1 MKRLI
6 RLFFLVMFSLAA
18 AAIPISGCQ
27 IWPSPSDSSSSTTA
41 SSSIDETSSG
51 GETTTTT
58 RVTVT
63 ETSTAATT
71 AQTGTSEPSATET
84 IEPSTAETTETTTET
99 TTATTTTAR
108 ATETSA
114 TTTATTTTRQ
124 TTGTPDFSSLDN
136 EKTGWYFIRPPELF
150 QNTPATIPASVQV
163 LVERYHA
170 IWQAESA
177 GDSDL
182 VIYLTM
188 DEGYEFEND
197 TSEILDIAAA
207 KGISITF
214 FITGTYLKN
223 NPQLV
228 LRMVNEGHLVANH
241 TWGHPNMPT
250 LLGEEGSQGIISQLQ
265 RLEDAYRDLTGLELA
280 RFVRPPEGS
289 YSERLLAVLDSAGYR
304 TVFWSFA
311 YRDWLTDDQPDPAD
325 AFNRVAG
332 ELYNGSVM
340 LLHAV
345 SKTNVAILPDLIDE
359 ARARGFRFARLDE
372 MP

>member
-6 RLFFLVMFSLAA
+6 RLFFLVMISLAA

-27 IWPSPSDSSSSTTA
+27 IWPSPSDSNSSTTA
-41 SSSIDETSSG
+41 SSSIDASSSDSETVP
-51 GETTTTT
+51 TTGLTI
-58 RVTVT
+58 T
-63 ETSTAATT
+63 ETSLSVTT
-71 AQTGTSEPSATET
+71 EQTGTT
-84 IEPSTAETTETTTET
+84 EPSTTVTTEPSTTETTGTTET
-99 TTATTTTAR
+99 TTATTTTTQ

-114 TTTATTTTRQ
+114 TTAATTTTRQ

-150 QNTPATIPASVQV
+150 QNIPATIPASVQV

-170 IWQAESA
+170 VWQAEPA
-177 GDSDL
+177 GGSDP

-197 TSEILDIAAA
+197 TNEILDIAAA

-250 LLGEEGSQGIISQLQ
+250 LLGEEGSQGILSQLQ

-289 YSERLLAVLDSAGYR
+289 YSERLMAVLDSAGYR

-332 ELYNGSVM
+332 EFYDGSVM

-359 ARARGFRFARLDE
+359 ARARGYRFARLDD